1 MKNGMHQEKITNKQ
15 INKINYLTLNLS
27 LLNICHINTIISYN
41 LLLMIQIWHLYKP
54 LFLKYY
60 HLSSNQ
66 TSMETRYE
74 RKGLEIKSLPS
85 YTLLELDNPYYVC
98 ISRSLLFCT
107 CAIFNGSHYQV
118 TWETNFFLCVLLCSV
133 TNNKVSCTN
142 ICIAVQRWYVPDYEM
157 HDTVTTLHI
166 TYLHIHVYC
175 SMWQRYY

>member
-1 MKNGMHQEKITNKQ
+1 
-15 INKINYLTLNLS
+15 
-27 LLNICHINTIISYN
+27 
-41 LLLMIQIWHLYKP
+41 
-54 LFLKYY
+54 
-60 HLSSNQ
+60 
-66 TSMETRYE
+66 METRYQ
-74 RKGLEIKSLPS
+74 RKGLEIKILLS

-118 TWETNFFLCVLLCSV
+118 TWETNFLLCVLLCSV

-175 SMWQRYY
+175 SMWQRYYQLYQFIQFLLAPRTHFVQQYEFCSTRILTVWLEAMIL